1 MSVIPEDYLPPFDH
15 LPKKIYRLPELQVPQ
30 NINIVDFSIDRHI
43 RAGLGDKVL
52 LYFREQKITYS
63 DMQQRINR
71 FANALKGLGIG
82 RNDRVMLR
90 SPNNPE
96 IFIANFACW
105 RIGAIPVPSQ
115 HLLRADEIAFRA
127 NDSEA
132 KALVVSSDTFAD
144 VRDCLDRRLFKSV
157 EEIIVCGTKIE
168 GFHFYD
174 DLVKN
179 QPIDVTTE
187 QTSKDDW
194 TNLIYSSG
202 TTGRPK
208 GILATAAD
216 LINIGSY
223 GRHINRLKPDD
234 VVGGHP
240 ALGFAFGQSLVLYPG
255 FSGCSVSLVD
265 RFAPEIMFEMVEKHK
280 ITVLLCVPTAFRM
293 MLGVMYA
300 EKKYD
305 LSSLRLCQ
313 SAGEALPGD
322 TSREW
327 RRRFGVPI
335 LDSVGCGEL
344 AYWLSTTETT
354 PDDKLDSS
362 GKPIPGVEVRIV
374 DNSFKAVPKGTEGE
388 MLVLGPLGTQYW
400 RRPDKQK
407 LAIVDGWSRT
417 GLIYREDEDGYFWY
431 RGRDDDMIVSS
442 GYKIPPE
449 EVELALARHPS
460 VQDCAVVDASD
471 PVRGTIVKAF
481 IVLKPGYSGSDALAD
496 EIKNFV
502 KEKIEMY
509 KYPREIEFI
518 TQKEMPRG
526 ITGKIQRF
534 ALRDRE
540 KEKSKK

>member
-1 MSVIPEDYLPPFDH
+1 
-15 LPKKIYRLPELQVPQ
+15 
-30 NINIVDFSIDRHI
+30 
-43 RAGLGDKVL
+43 
-52 LYFREQKITYS
+52 
-63 DMQQRINR
+63 
-71 FANALKGLGIG
+71 
-82 RNDRVMLR
+82 
-90 SPNNPE
+90 
-96 IFIANFACW
+96 
-105 RIGAIPVPSQ
+105 
-115 HLLRADEIAFRA
+115 
-127 NDSEA
+127 
-132 KALVVSSDTFAD
+132 
-144 VRDCLDRRLFKSV
+144 
-157 EEIIVCGTKIE
+157 
-168 GFHFYD
+168 
-174 DLVKN
+174 
-179 QPIDVTTE
+179 
-187 QTSKDDW
+187 
-194 TNLIYSSG
+194 
-202 TTGRPK
+202 
-208 GILATAAD
+208 
-216 LINIGSY
+216 
-223 GRHINRLKPDD
+223 
-234 VVGGHP
+234 
-240 ALGFAFGQSLVLYPG
+240 LYPG

-293 MLGVMYA
+293 MLGVMDA

>member
-71 FANALKGLGIG
+71 FANALKGHGIG
-82 RNDRVMLR
+82 TNDRVMLR

-223 GRHINRLKPDD
+223 GRHINR
-234 VVGGHP
+234 
-240 ALGFAFGQSLVLYPG
+240 
-255 FSGCSVSLVD
+255 
-265 RFAPEIMFEMVEKHK
+265 
-280 ITVLLCVPTAFRM
+280 
-293 MLGVMYA
+293 
-300 EKKYD
+300 
-305 LSSLRLCQ
+305 
-313 SAGEALPGD
+313 
-322 TSREW
+322 
-327 RRRFGVPI
+327 
-335 LDSVGCGEL
+335 
-344 AYWLSTTETT
+344 
-354 PDDKLDSS
+354 
-362 GKPIPGVEVRIV
+362 
-374 DNSFKAVPKGTEGE
+374 
-388 MLVLGPLGTQYW
+388 
-400 RRPDKQK
+400 
-407 LAIVDGWSRT
+407 
-417 GLIYREDEDGYFWY
+417 
-431 RGRDDDMIVSS
+431 
-442 GYKIPPE
+442 
-449 EVELALARHPS
+449 
-460 VQDCAVVDASD
+460 
-471 PVRGTIVKAF
+471 
-481 IVLKPGYSGSDALAD
+481 
-496 EIKNFV
+496 
-502 KEKIEMY
+502 
-509 KYPREIEFI
+509 
-518 TQKEMPRG
+518 
-526 ITGKIQRF
+526 
-534 ALRDRE
+534 
-540 KEKSKK
+540 